1 MKNILKK
8 YKSVVVFCILL
19 VGIILWFFWGYV
31 YSGLQFIP
39 PHFHANFAVYIDGT
53 RVDFS
58 ADRFMEDV
66 AGCSL
71 TWEMYP
77 EDRVHLHENNPDTI
91 HIHDIWVSWGHFFSN
106 IWIVFDSQFLSAGDG
121 QVFEETQDKEITY
134 ILNGEKVRNPFN
146 DPIRS
151 EDRLLVSYGAESRA
165 EIDKQYESIS
175 TNAGDFNGKYDPGSC
190 GGTNQNGFIVLIQ
203 ELFGHKH

>member
-1 MKNILKK
+1 MKTAAYKKILC
-8 YKSVVVFCILL
+8 SLGVLL
-19 VGIILWFFWGYV
+19 FVGISFLVWYV
-31 YSGLQFIP
+31 YSGLQFIS
-39 PHFHANFAVYIDGT
+39 PHFHANFAMYVDGK
-53 RVDFS
+53 RIDFS
-58 ADRFMEDV
+58 GDRFMEDV

-71 TWEMYP
+71 TGEMFP

-91 HIHDIWVSWGHFFSN
+91 HVHDEWVSWGHFFSN
-106 IWIVFDSQFLSAGDG
+106 IWIVFDSQFLSAGNG

-151 EDRLLVSYGAESRA
+151 EDRLLVSYGAESRD
-165 EIDKQYESIS
+165 EIDVQYESVS
-175 TNAGDFNGKYDPGSC
+175 SNAGEFNGKYDPGSC
-190 GGTNQNGFIVLIQ
+190 GGNNESGLIVLIQ